1 MFGVDPSLPLA
12 ALNNFVSSLSFFFF
26 LFLFFI
32 LPLLMSTGRCW
43 DFSQDKVSAA
53 FNTSSEV
60 FSFAGSCIIRA
71 LALVSAVV
79 NAL

>member
-12 ALNNFVSSLSFFFF
+12 ALNNFVASLSFFF